1 MNALCELYLARSLL
15 PSKIFERALYAS
27 HIDEI
32 PTGKQ
37 PKPQIIKRLQ
47 QTVLYTAKFDG
58 SIFTAFL
65 RCTELSTAVLSK
77 LSIS

>member
-1 MNALCELYLARSLL
+1 MFTKLRINALCELYLARSLL

-37 PKPQIIKRLQ
+37 PKPQIKKRLQ

-58 SIFTAFL
+58 SLFTVFL
-65 RCTELSTAVLSK
+65 
-77 LSIS
+77 